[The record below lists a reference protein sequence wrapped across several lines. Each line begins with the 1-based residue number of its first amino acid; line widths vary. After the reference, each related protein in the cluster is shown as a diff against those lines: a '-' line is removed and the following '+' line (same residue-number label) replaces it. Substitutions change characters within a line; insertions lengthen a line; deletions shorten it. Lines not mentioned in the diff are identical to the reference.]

1 MTFNIV
7 QPVYAEDDTDP
18 PVIIGMTD
26 RDVEYGSVLDVQDGV
41 SATDNVDGTVNVTA
55 DPATIDTTVEGP
67 VTVVYSAT
75 DAAGNT
81 ATESAIITVMAQAD
95 KEPPVISGVL
105 DQDIEYGS
113 EVDVLAGVSAT
124 DNVDKNVAVSAEP
137 SALDTTIP
145 GEYKVTYTATDAAGN
160 IAEAAAVF
168 TIMPAP
174 VSGKV
179 SMLIS
184 ATTGDLTITVS
195 GVSSLDADGATIQLV
210 SAGNTHVYYGQTGSD
225 GSITFTD
232 LPPGT
237 YYASAMYTKNSTV
250 YKGQLG
256 GSSSAPTYPI
266 TVTAGQTATANIPLS
281 SSSKYDHIDLRLN
294 GSYVVTYLD
303 SSAQTHTITVDT
315 TVLGSASI
323 AVGGTSYSLTS
334 YNGTENEFRK
344 TGLSLPNDLIPYNDF
359 TIACMIELDHATI
372 SGNPYLSAIFAN
384 LLQTSGTYS
393 GKYVLNVNDYHPLA
407 NICVYGSGTNY
418 NRASGY
424 DFEVDLQKLLDLVDV
439 KVDKIWSGGTG
450 DPVTVRLLANGSV
463 YNIGTSDVIEGV
475 QVLNQGNSWSYTWGN
490 LLKYDSNGRI
500 TYTVEEV
507 NTPAGYLSSST
518 YADDDDGDRIY
529 TITNTL
535 NCTAEISGTKVW
547 VDNSNSY
554 GTRPTTLTVTLYRN
568 GTAFQTKNLTITSSS
583 NSFAF
588 SFTGLVKYD
597 PSGTLYTYTVGEK
610 DADVPAGYVRTQT
623 GTTITNTLSC
633 TIAISGSKVWI
644 DNGNAYNTRPST
656 LTITLYRNGTV
667 FQTKD
672 LTITSSPNSFAFSF
686 TGLAKYDAGGLL
698 YTYTVGEASVPANYV
713 KSQVENTITNTLT
726 GTTEI
731 SGSKVWV
738 DNGNAYNTRPST
750 LPITLYQNGTAIQTK
765 SLAITSSPN
774 SFSFSF
780 TGLAKYDA
788 AGALYTYTVG
798 EKDVDVPGGYV
809 RTQVGNTITNTL
821 SSTTEISGTKVWA
834 DNSNA
839 YGTRP
844 GTLTITLYRNG
855 SAVDTKNLTITSSSN
870 SFAFSFTG
878 LAKYDTAGALYTYT
892 IGEATVPAN
901 YVKTQVG
908 NTITNTLTG
917 TTEISGSK
925 VWVDNSNAYQT
936 RPGTLTITLYRN
948 GSAVD
953 TRILTITSSSNSF
966 VFSFTGLAKYDAS
979 GTLYTYTVGEATVP
993 ANYVKTQAGNTI
1005 TNTLTGDTSISGSK
1019 VWVDN
1024 SNAYGTRPTALT
1036 VTLYQNGAVFQTK
1049 SLTITSSSNSFA
1061 FSFTGLA
1068 KYDASGILYTYTV
1081 GEKDADVPAN
1091 YVRTQDGNT
1100 ITNTLTGTTEI
1111 SGSKVWVDNSNAYG
1125 TRPTALTV
1133 TLYQNGAVFQTKSL
1147 TITSSSNSFAFSFT
1161 GLVKYD
1167 ASGTLYTYTVGEATV
1182 PANYAKTQVGNTIT
1196 NTLTG
1201 ETSISGSKVWVDNSN
1216 AYGTRPTA
1224 LTVTL
1229 YQNGTA
1235 IQTKSLAIT
1244 SSPDSF
1250 VFSFTGLAKYDAAG
1264 VLYTYT
1270 VGEKDADVPANYVRT
1285 QVGNTITN
1293 TLTGETSISGSKVWS
1308 DNSNAYGTRP
1318 TALTVTL
1325 YQNGAA
1331 FQTKNLTITSS
1342 PDSFAFSFTGLAKY
1356 DRFGALFVYTVG
1368 EKDVDVPGGYIRT
1381 QVGNTITNTLTG
1393 TTEISGSK
1401 VWVDNSNAYATRPAA
1416 LTVTLYR
1423 NGSAV
1428 DTKSLAITTSPD
1440 SFVFSFTGL
1449 AKYNAAGVLY
1459 TYTVGEKDA
1468 DVPGGYVR
1476 TQVGNTITNT
1486 LTGETSI
1493 SGSKVWSDNSN
1504 AYGTRPAALTVTLYQ
1519 NGAAFQTKN
1528 LTITSSPD
1536 SFAFSFTGLAKYDRF
1551 GALFVYTVGEKDADV
1566 PANYVRTQVGNT
1578 ITNTLTGDTS
1588 ISGTKVWVD
1597 NSNAYATRPTALTVT
1612 LYRNGS
1618 AVDTKSLTITSSSN
1632 SFAFSFTGLAKYDAA
1647 GALYTYTVGEKDADV
1662 PTNYIRTQVGNT
1674 ITNTLTGTTEISGSK
1689 VWVDNSNAYSTR
1701 PAALTVTLYQNGT
1714 AFQTKSLT
1722 ITSSSNSFAFSF
1734 TGLAK
1739 YDAAGALYTY
1749 TVGEKDADVPA
1760 NYVRTQVGNTITN
1773 TLTGETS
1780 ISGTKVWVDNSN
1792 TYGTRPTA
1800 LTVTLYRNGS
1810 AVDTKSLTI
1819 TSSSN
1824 SFAFS
1829 FTGLAKYDAAGAL
1842 YTYTVGE
1849 ATVPANYA
1857 KTQVGNT
1864 ITNTLTGETSI
1875 SGSKVW
1881 VDNSNIYNTRPTA
1894 LTVTLYRNGSA
1905 VDTKSLTITSSS
1917 DSFAF
1922 SFTGLAKYDAAGEL
1936 YTYTVGEATVPANYA
1951 KTQVG
1956 NTITNTLTGET
1967 SISGSKVWADNSNAY
1982 GTRPA
1987 ALTVTLYQNGAAF
2000 QTKSLTITSSP
2011 DSFAFSFT
2019 GLAKYDAVGALYTYT
2034 VGEKDTDVPANYVRT
2049 QVGNTITNT
2058 LTGTTEISGSKV
2070 WVDNSNAYATRPTAL
2085 TVTLYQNGTAIQ
2097 TKSLAITSSPDSFA
2111 FSFTG
2116 LAKYDATGTLYTYT
2130 VGEKDADVPA
2140 NYVRTQVGNTITN
2153 TLTGETSISGTK
2165 VWVDNSNAYGTRPA
2179 ALTVTLYQNGTA
2191 FQTRSLTIT
2200 TSPDSFA
2207 FSFTGLAK
2215 YDRFGALF
2223 TYTIGEKDA
2232 DVPANYVRTQVG
2244 NTITNTLT
2252 GETSISGSK
2261 VWLDNSN
2268 AYDTRPATLTVTLYR
2283 NGTAFQTKD
2292 LTITTSPD
2300 SFAFS
2305 FTSLAKYDAAG
2316 VLYTYTIGEKDADVP
2331 GGYVRTQAGNTITNT
2346 LTGETSISGTK
2357 VWADNSNAYDTRPA
2371 TLTVTLYRNGT
2382 AFQTK
2387 DLTITSSDDS
2397 FAFSFTDLAKYDV
2410 SGVLY
2415 TYTVGE
2421 KDVDVP
2427 ANYVRTQVD
2436 NTITN
2441 TLTGETSI
2449 SGTKVWVD
2457 NSNVYGTRPTALTVT
2472 LYQNGTAF
2480 QTKELTITASSNSFA
2495 FSFTGLAKYD
2505 KYGVLFAYTVGE
2517 KDADVPGGYV
2527 RTQDG
2532 GTITNTLDTTDITVK
2547 KIWND
2552 MNNAAGIR
2560 PASITVELL
2569 QNGKSFEPS
2578 MTFVLD
2584 ANNSWSHIFT
2594 GLPRADAKG
2603 VAYIYTVKEI
2613 TAVSGYTT
2621 TYSEDTLT
2629 ITNTHYYYF
2638 NPQYPIVITKLD
2650 GSTGLALAGATFQ
2663 VYRQINGVQ
2672 IAVGSAFTSNTS
2684 GIATS
2689 ELFDPGDYF
2698 VKETSAPAG
2707 YILDT
2712 VFHAVTVSAQTG
2724 TATITLSNT
2733 RTPYPIVISK
2743 IDSATGLALAGA
2755 KFQIYKDVGGV
2766 KVAVGAE
2773 LTSNVSGVATSQ
2785 SLEPG
2790 EYFVKETGA
2799 PDGYALDAIYHA
2811 VTIAIGQTNAM
2822 VMITLTNSAVLGA
2835 ARSPSAT
2842 PTATP
2847 AAKGVLAAR
2856 TGEASNAANSTIAI
2870 ALLLSAAV
2878 LLFIGFRRR
2887 HDDVSDDEKP
2897 DNTHFDAD

>member
-1 MTFNIV
+1 MAVSMTFNIV

-315 TVLGSASI
+315 TVLGSASV
-323 AVGGTSYSLTS
+323 AVGGTNYSLTS

-554 GTRPTTLTVTLYRN
+554 GTRPATLTVTLYRN

-1133 TLYQNGAVFQTKSL
+1133 TLYQNG
-1147 TITSSSNSFAFSFT
+1147 
-1161 GLVKYD
+1161 
-1167 ASGTLYTYTVGEATV
+1167 
-1182 PANYAKTQVGNTIT
+1182 
-1196 NTLTG
+1196 
-1201 ETSISGSKVWVDNSN
+1201 
-1216 AYGTRPTA
+1216 
-1224 LTVTL
+1224 
-1229 YQNGTA
+1229 
-1235 IQTKSLAIT
+1235 
-1244 SSPDSF
+1244 
-1250 VFSFTGLAKYDAAG
+1250 
-1264 VLYTYT
+1264 
-1270 VGEKDADVPANYVRT
+1270 
-1285 QVGNTITN
+1285 
-1293 TLTGETSISGSKVWS
+1293 
-1308 DNSNAYGTRP
+1308 
-1318 TALTVTL
+1318 
-1325 YQNGAA
+1325 
-1331 FQTKNLTITSS
+1331 
-1342 PDSFAFSFTGLAKY
+1342 
-1356 DRFGALFVYTVG
+1356 
-1368 EKDVDVPGGYIRT
+1368 
-1381 QVGNTITNTLTG
+1381 
-1393 TTEISGSK
+1393 
-1401 VWVDNSNAYATRPAA
+1401 
-1416 LTVTLYR
+1416 
-1423 NGSAV
+1423 
-1428 DTKSLAITTSPD
+1428 
-1440 SFVFSFTGL
+1440 
-1449 AKYNAAGVLY
+1449 
-1459 TYTVGEKDA
+1459 
-1468 DVPGGYVR
+1468 
-1476 TQVGNTITNT
+1476 
-1486 LTGETSI
+1486 
-1493 SGSKVWSDNSN
+1493 
-1504 AYGTRPAALTVTLYQ
+1504 
-1519 NGAAFQTKN
+1519 
-1528 LTITSSPD
+1528 
-1536 SFAFSFTGLAKYDRF
+1536 
-1551 GALFVYTVGEKDADV
+1551 
-1566 PANYVRTQVGNT
+1566 
-1578 ITNTLTGDTS
+1578 
-1588 ISGTKVWVD
+1588 
-1597 NSNAYATRPTALTVT
+1597 
-1612 LYRNGS
+1612 
-1618 AVDTKSLTITSSSN
+1618 
-1632 SFAFSFTGLAKYDAA
+1632 
-1647 GALYTYTVGEKDADV
+1647 
-1662 PTNYIRTQVGNT
+1662 
-1674 ITNTLTGTTEISGSK
+1674 
-1689 VWVDNSNAYSTR
+1689 
-1701 PAALTVTLYQNGT
+1701 
-1714 AFQTKSLT
+1714 
-1722 ITSSSNSFAFSF
+1722 
-1734 TGLAK
+1734 
-1739 YDAAGALYTY
+1739 
-1749 TVGEKDADVPA
+1749 
-1760 NYVRTQVGNTITN
+1760 
-1773 TLTGETS
+1773 
-1780 ISGTKVWVDNSN
+1780 
-1792 TYGTRPTA
+1792 
-1800 LTVTLYRNGS
+1800 
-1810 AVDTKSLTI
+1810 
-1819 TSSSN
+1819 
-1824 SFAFS
+1824 
-1829 FTGLAKYDAAGAL
+1829 
-1842 YTYTVGE
+1842 
-1849 ATVPANYA
+1849 
-1857 KTQVGNT
+1857 
-1864 ITNTLTGETSI
+1864 
-1875 SGSKVW
+1875 
-1881 VDNSNIYNTRPTA
+1881 
-1894 LTVTLYRNGSA
+1894 
-1905 VDTKSLTITSSS
+1905 
-1917 DSFAF
+1917 
-1922 SFTGLAKYDAAGEL
+1922 
-1936 YTYTVGEATVPANYA
+1936 
-1951 KTQVG
+1951 
-1956 NTITNTLTGET
+1956 
-1967 SISGSKVWADNSNAY
+1967 
-1982 GTRPA
+1982 
-1987 ALTVTLYQNGAAF
+1987 
-2000 QTKSLTITSSP
+2000 
-2011 DSFAFSFT
+2011 
-2019 GLAKYDAVGALYTYT
+2019 
-2034 VGEKDTDVPANYVRT
+2034 
-2049 QVGNTITNT
+2049 
-2058 LTGTTEISGSKV
+2058 
-2070 WVDNSNAYATRPTAL
+2070 
-2085 TVTLYQNGTAIQ
+2085 
-2097 TKSLAITSSPDSFA
+2097 
-2111 FSFTG
+2111 
-2116 LAKYDATGTLYTYT
+2116 
-2130 VGEKDADVPA
+2130 
-2140 NYVRTQVGNTITN
+2140 
-2153 TLTGETSISGTK
+2153 
-2165 VWVDNSNAYGTRPA
+2165 
-2179 ALTVTLYQNGTA
+2179 
-2191 FQTRSLTIT
+2191 
-2200 TSPDSFA
+2200 
-2207 FSFTGLAK
+2207 
-2215 YDRFGALF
+2215 
-2223 TYTIGEKDA
+2223 
-2232 DVPANYVRTQVG
+2232 
-2244 NTITNTLT
+2244 
-2252 GETSISGSK
+2252 
-2261 VWLDNSN
+2261 
-2268 AYDTRPATLTVTLYR
+2268 
-2283 NGTAFQTKD
+2283 
-2292 LTITTSPD
+2292 
-2300 SFAFS
+2300 
-2305 FTSLAKYDAAG
+2305 
-2316 VLYTYTIGEKDADVP
+2316 
-2331 GGYVRTQAGNTITNT
+2331 
-2346 LTGETSISGTK
+2346 
-2357 VWADNSNAYDTRPA
+2357 
-2371 TLTVTLYRNGT
+2371 
-2382 AFQTK
+2382 
-2387 DLTITSSDDS
+2387 
-2397 FAFSFTDLAKYDV
+2397 
-2410 SGVLY
+2410 
-2415 TYTVGE
+2415 
-2421 KDVDVP
+2421 
-2427 ANYVRTQVD
+2427 
-2436 NTITN
+2436 
-2441 TLTGETSI
+2441 
-2449 SGTKVWVD
+2449 
-2457 NSNVYGTRPTALTVT
+2457 
-2472 LYQNGTAF
+2472 TAF